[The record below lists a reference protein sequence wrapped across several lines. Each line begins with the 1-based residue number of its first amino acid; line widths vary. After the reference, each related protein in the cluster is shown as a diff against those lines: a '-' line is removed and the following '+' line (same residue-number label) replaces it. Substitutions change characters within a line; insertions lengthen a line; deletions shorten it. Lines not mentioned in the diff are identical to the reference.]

1 MKLHERPELTGNSPG
16 TLVNVKRVGLYP
28 TFVLRWLLSSARLP
42 EPVDIRYSIDLFR
55 VQYWTTRFDDVP
67 TIASGLVAVPRGVP
81 LRGVVSY
88 QHGTNPTRA
97 TTPSQPSL
105 GEGVLCSAI
114 FAGGGYLFL
123 AADYIGLGT
132 SREVHPYMYSPS
144 TVAAVLDLL
153 RATRALT
160 NRIHVQWSSQI
171 ALFGFSQGG
180 HATAVVQ
187 RALEELGD
195 PAFRVIASAPIAGI
209 YDLRRIS
216 LPNVLAGK
224 TTGFALYMGYLA
236 NAYAT
241 IYQQPLE
248 TLLTEQ
254 YAKLI
259 PQLFDGKHTGK
270 QIEAALSTPRALFNA
285 EFLEAYDADK
295 PHWFLSAIEDNQAY
309 DWKPVAPVRMFYGE
323 ADLDVLPRD
332 SLHAAEHMT
341 GLGGDVRAVSVGS
354 YDHVQSVY
362 HAIPKVRT
370 WLDSFHA

>member
-42 EPVDIRYSIDLFR
+42 EPVDIRYGIDLFR
-55 VQYWTTRFDDVP
+55 VQYWTTRFDNVP
-67 TIASGLVAVPRGVP
+67 TIASGLVAVPRGLP

-105 GEGVLCSAI
+105 GEGVLGSAI

-132 SREVHPYMYSPS
+132 STEVHPYMYSPS
-144 TVAAVLDLL
+144 TVAAVVDLL
-153 RATRALT
+153 KAARALT

-171 ALFGFSQGG
+171 SLFGFSQGG

-187 RALEELGD
+187 RTLEELSD
-195 PAFRVIASAPIAGI
+195 PAFRVIASAPVAGL

-216 LPNVLAGK
+216 IPNVLAGE

-236 NAYAT
+236 YSYST

-248 TLLTEQ
+248 TLLTDK
-254 YAKLI
+254 YAELI
-259 PQLFDGKHTGK
+259 PRLFDGKHTGK
-270 QIEAALSTPRALFNA
+270 QIEAALSTPRALFKS
-285 EFLEAYDADK
+285 EFLDAYDADK
-295 PHWFLSAIEDNQAY
+295 PHWFLSALVENQAY
-309 DWKPVAPVRMFYGE
+309 DWKPVAPVRMYYGNS
-323 ADLDVLPRD
+323 DLDVLPRD

-341 GLGGDVRAVSVGS
+341 SLGGDVQAVSVGDC
-354 YDHVQSVY
+354 DHVQSVY
-362 HAIPKVRT
+362 RAIPKVRT
-370 WLDSFHA
+370 WLDTFHP

>member
-1 MKLHERPELTGNSPG
+1 MKAIERAELTGNSPG
-16 TLVNVKRVGLYP
+16 TLVKFKRVGLYP
-28 TFVLRWLLSSARLP
+28 AFVLRWLLSSAKLP
-42 EPVDIRYSIDLFR
+42 EPVGVHYNTDLFR
-55 VQYWTTRFDDVP
+55 LQYWTTRFDSVP
-67 TIASGLVAVPRGVP
+67 TIASGLVAVPRGVVP
-81 LRGVVSY
+81 RGVVSY

-105 GEGVLCSAI
+105 GEGVLGSAI

-132 SREVHPYMYSPS
+132 STEVHPYMYSPS

-153 RATRALT
+153 TAARALSS
-160 NRIHVQWSSQI
+160 RLQIQWSSKI
-171 ALFGFSQGG
+171 SLFGFSQGG

-195 PAFRVIASAPIAGI
+195 PAFRVIASAPVAGL

-216 LPNVLAGK
+216 IPNVLAGESS
-224 TTGFALYMGYLA
+224 GFALYLAYLA
-236 NAYAT
+236 NSYST
-241 IYQQPLE
+241 IYRQPLE
-248 TLLTEQ
+248 SLLTKQ
-254 YAKLI
+254 HAKLI

-285 EFLEAYDADK
+285 EFLEAYDTDQ
-295 PHWFLSAIEDNQAY
+295 PHWFLSALEENQAY
-309 DWKPVAPVRMFYGE
+309 DWKPAAPVRMYYGNS
-323 ADLDVLPRD
+323 DLDVLPRD

-341 GLGGDVRAVSVGS
+341 SLGGDVQAVSVGD

-370 WLDSFHA
+370 WLDTFHP